1 MLEQTT
7 SITDFLL
14 SFENLFFALAV
25 LLKNNKTSKTLLFFF
40 FLFISLGAFAGGL
53 FHGFEWAHTKTM
65 WQFVTLFLVL
75 GITFFPCALSA
86 FIWDL
91 PQLFLWSSIIAL
103 SCVISFVLFESHSF
117 LHIIIYEVLML
128 LVGAALSIILIKKQ
142 KPAGKYLLLGIM
154 LSFLAA
160 GIQQL
165 DLKLLMFNNNDLFH
179 LIQMIGQALFF
190 MSWKKR

>member
-1 MLEQTT
+1 MLEPTT

-14 SFENLFFALAV
+14 SFENLLFAFTI
-25 LLKNNKTSKTLLFFF
+25 LLKNKKTSNSLWLLF
-40 FLFISLGAFAGGL
+40 FLFISLGAFFGGL

-75 GITFFPCALSA
+75 GITFFPCALST
-86 FIWDL
+86 FIWNL

-142 KPAGKYLLLGIM
+142 KPAAQYLLLGIM

-160 GIQQL
+160 CIQQS
-165 DLKLLMFNNNDLFH
+165 DLKLLIFNNNDLFH
-179 LIQMIGQALFF
+179 LTQMIGQALFF
-190 MSWKKR
+190 MAVRY